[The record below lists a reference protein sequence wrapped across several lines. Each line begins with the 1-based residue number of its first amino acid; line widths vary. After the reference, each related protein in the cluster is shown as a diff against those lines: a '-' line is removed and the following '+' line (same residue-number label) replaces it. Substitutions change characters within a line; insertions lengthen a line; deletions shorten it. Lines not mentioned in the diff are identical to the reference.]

1 MSIENPWP
9 DYEFPLEG
17 TSLRPSETN
26 PDTVI
31 VDYGSGALE
40 SLMEQW
46 SSAMAKVGWQQVD
59 KIEGESET
67 PMLHVMFRREGSLA
81 QLTFEQAASGVSVAV
96 SL

>member
-17 TSLRPSETN
+17 SSLRTSDVN
-26 PDTVI
+26 PETVI
-31 VDYGSGALE
+31 VDYGSGSLE
-40 SLMEQW
+40 PLMEQW
-46 SSAMAKVGWQQVD
+46 AEAMQKVGWQQVD

-67 PMLHVMFRREGSLA
+67 PMMHLMFRREGSLA
-81 QLTFEQAASGVSVAV
+81 QLTFEKAPTGVSVAV